1 MSKRIIE
8 ELEKLSEQSD
18 VDVLLAYVEKN
29 DLLLYNILPSPN
41 FIVIKILENK
51 FTLERVKNHIL
62 VLLEKY
68 GIFLDSTNSKGQFAL
83 HICFENNYSSLYKFF
98 QHQKDNQDSYGKVP
112 AMYLQ
117 AKTYTKPSVKNE
129 SDPFALKD
137 MMLSSEFTSPL
148 EEISEYVKYIDVF
161 NADMNLEDVNSSLT
175 DLYNLYKDLSEK
187 KSLAIDVDFKKKQM
201 WKFTKWEEVHNSF
214 WKELIEAN
222 ITTKFNKY
230 ESTKNYISSPIFNNF
245 LINRIRRS
253 IIMGHLSKRYD
264 TIDNFVNLKET
275 EILRIIK
282 DVDLRITHPKAVLPR
297 YNIIDF
303 DKGYFI
309 KGHNYMEILPL
320 EKHLGDLTYDLF
332 ITKFNYYNF
341 KNWFVLRLFR
351 RYDKNTSRI
360 VDHFSKNLAVYYP
373 GILER
378 TRYLNWRELFWFLI
392 SLPFSIYD
400 VKSRFGD
407 NITNEEYKDIE
418 SFTEEL
424 DVGCGENQYP
434 ETDFFYETTVNSYL
448 QCYDSE
454 ELKYMKIK
462 FGMEIVILFKYL
474 ECGTFSKKI
483 SKSPLLDNWREYG
496 KSLKSKYSSMKD
508 VHVRKVL
515 QYDIK
520 DERKESCFLN
530 MNQLLPCMDD
540 YNNMK
545 DMSDFLTQKMF
556 YNDDKILRFLRKE
569 DYCDVD
575 LRKNSISEFRFANIV
590 IKKVNFLLYI
600 TGTGLSM
607 SKIEV
612 DEESISNIQFNK
624 ILVYLNNV
632 VTNLSEIKE
641 IFDVYND
648 EKNIE
653 ESVSE
658 VAKILNLNSRFYP
671 LLKKFY
677 SLELDPSI
685 KYGILCSIFF
695 SVDLWDKSLGQ
706 FHVCEDS
713 FQNVVLDLLYKE
725 VVALD
730 FPSSTV
736 RSWDSKFIKRLK
748 ENSISVEEVENL
760 IFTFIDRDKYYVI
773 YFILTNLDTL
783 VASIIGLGTEL
794 WRYSMIASLLINIYN
809 TLLRKDSIFEIDI
822 NSYIRRFNE
831 KKKTSF
837 FHPIDIIPVFLYMI
851 LFPHIFLD
859 ILNTEK
865 NIKKIIETL
874 LGIEISEKSIGAI
887 IDFSKE
893 IKYLIYDT
901 FDMYYVNTS
910 FLNILLYSIAVT
922 LKMCVE
928 IIKRA
933 YISDEERSSILK
945 TYYDYLSRY
954 ESELHNHEFILM
966 FNDSDNDVSLFLNHM
981 SAFNMSK
988 NQLYSVL
995 TKIYGVHPSRQR
1007 IISEV
1012 VSGVERVADDSN
1024 ISVMDQVD
1032 LQQTF
1037 YGVFMAECLGLEYM
1051 DNTFSSLYHTITT
1064 KGYEIFKEPSNLFG
1078 EKIINCNFEIDYVVS
1093 NEDDQGLEKSGRIVQ
1108 YYTPLKLNLNDGE
1121 KIVDVAIDNSGQFIY
1136 ACSPT
1141 NIFISHN
1148 YGYNFEKIRNDY
1160 TNVKR
1165 IETSNGGKRV
1175 SLFFD
1180 SNIYE
1185 SENYGKTFIIRQNE
1199 LCQFRDGLYSYNKPN
1214 FDLLYL
1220 DHINKYSKMSLFG
1233 YLWYGE
1239 NFVNKDWNVLDRG
1252 IADILDQLN
1261 NLFYILLK
1269 MMKVYKCDNDKD
1281 ISKDLFLLSFQD
1293 DKDEKIIN
1301 YKIFVLKMVDLHNFI
1316 QDPNYTPFFFEKEL
1330 LYLDNK
1336 YSTKRIIYTILN
1348 YAYTIMKDNSP
1359 KELVRI
1365 PYYLYLGDE
1374 LQAVHDFIIREIND
1388 FLNVND
1394 VKNKLLK
1401 YLKLS
1406 ECFKSLIEDRRN
1418 MRNFQIDVSRNF
1430 TINTVKKCTEI
1441 CALANIQKYGIS
1453 DIMVI
1458 FVIIYITNQIINF
1471 LRLALDDQE
1480 RILKTLLKDVVF
1492 VQKLTNLIS
1501 EFFYQ
1506 DDSNNLIT
1514 KLIEELFIGIRDK
1527 SSYFTIHNNP
1537 IFDAVKKIIETIDN
1551 ISNDDRDDTNNFTN
1565 WNKLYVSR
1573 YDLKSSLYKIFFE
1586 RIPLFYEKSEDNI
1599 NNYISYKINLKE
1611 TSKKYLKCMNYK
1623 YSDNI
1628 DISEGQI
1635 QKWIISK
1642 IRFKGLNNQEC
1653 DNPDQRV
1660 DGYNDLYIL
1669 DDEENVDDEER
1680 VGDDE
1685 GVDYDEDD
1693 EGDLVGDDEGV
1704 DYDED
1709 DEGDLVGDDGG
1720 DVGSEEKKE
1729 EERACED
1736 DEKNVMANVFKENIF
1751 SAVCVSNISG
1761 DNGIVHLEIITLKK
1775 CTREIFNKHVIY
1787 RNCSNVKHDM
1797 VKNISFS
1804 LNGESILL
1812 SNNRVICISYDYGK
1826 SWDVS
1831 YLVPKE
1837 SFIIYSNLRSNNKQ
1851 TIILYRNGR
1860 IEYIERTTSTVSNS
1874 ALDISLKGGQDE
1886 YGIRDSHENI
1896 VYKSFMNMPDNKKV
1910 YYYKEFN
1917 MDKSF
1922 ENDIKSCIDKGKIC
1936 DIVVKGNIYDNRI
1949 LFCDGEFV
1957 KLFTNHLNYYDEK
1970 LPIMKEGRKETGKKK
1985 EQVPVIIVKKDP
1997 DINVYIAGSRI
2008 DTPLA
2013 VITDRIKRN
2022 LSRVDGY
2029 IELYFMLLK
2038 GNYPNQKSNFIYL
2051 YSVFIE
2057 EIKHI
2062 LQNIELWSS
2071 LIPGEKDHYESLIRR
2086 LYTYIIGT
2094 NVLISNTSYSVF
2106 NVNIKNDMVRSV
2118 NNDIFFLD
2126 KSIVAD
2132 LIRYLETSLG
2142 IMNLYH
2148 FLENPGKNN
2157 FYITREIVKSNF
2169 ISYTFHSLKSV
2180 NKSETCVDILNYIDI
2195 YRGYH
2200 REKELYA
2207 LITNIKKRDKKY
2219 IYTKA
2224 SEKISEVIERKSDTL
2239 IYNSF
2244 VRSNKYFL
2252 LDTPYVESVKDF
2264 SLEEGMGPDTWSWEY
2279 KTIMVVPDVFMATR
2293 TKWDFESDIEYHDNW
2308 ITQQI
2313 IDFDVPG
2320 ILSNEVMRILVN
2332 KFNHGLF
2339 RMLYE
2344 SFGYMIDKNAVK
2356 TYVYDKEL
2364 DIREK
2369 YLNSILE
2376 LCNEKGGYYRDFCII
2391 YINIISGQSDVLQMF
2406 EKEFIEETVLN
2417 FEWSIFRDLRVL
2429 KQDSDNLIIYNL
2441 FPYKLSESDV
2451 GTIEFLD
2458 YASDKYK
2465 DRFEVLQNF
2474 IGDIRNI
2481 LVSLTRVQI
2490 VLNRLCAM
2498 ASI

>member
-51 FTLERVKNHIL
+51 FTPERIKNHIMI
-62 VLLEKY
+62 LLEKY

-83 HICFENNYSSLYKFF
+83 HICFENNYSSLYTFF

-137 MMLSSEFTSPL
+137 MVLSSEFTLPL

-187 KSLAIDVDFKKKQM
+187 KSLAFDIDIKKQM
-201 WKFTKWEEVHNSF
+201 WKFTKWEEVHKCF
-214 WKELIEAN
+214 WKELIETN
-222 ITTKFNKY
+222 ITAKFNKY

-253 IIMGHLSKRYD
+253 IIMGHLPKRYD
-264 TIDNFVNLKET
+264 TVDNFVNLKET
-275 EILRIIK
+275 EILRIIR

-320 EKHLGDLTYDLF
+320 ERHLGDLTYDLF

-351 RYDKNTSRI
+351 RYDKNISRI
-360 VDHFSKNLAVYYP
+360 VDHFSKNLGVYYP

-407 NITNEEYKDIE
+407 DLTNEEYKDIE

-424 DVGCGENQYP
+424 DVGCGANEYP
-434 ETDFFYETTVNSYL
+434 ATDFFYETTVNSYL
-448 QCYDSE
+448 QCFDSE

-483 SKSPLLDNWREYG
+483 SKSPLLDNWREYD
-496 KSLKSKYSSMKD
+496 KSLKNKYVSMKD

-530 MNQLLPCMDD
+530 MNQLLPCLDD
-540 YNNMK
+540 YNDMK
-545 DMSDFLTQKMF
+545 DMCDFLTQKMF

-569 DYCDVD
+569 DYCDID
-575 LRKNSISEFRFANIV
+575 IQKNSISEIGFANIV

-600 TGTGLSM
+600 TGSGLSM
-607 SKIEV
+607 SKIEA
-612 DEESISNIQFNK
+612 DKESIDNIQVDK
-624 ILVYLNNV
+624 ILFYLNNLI
-632 VTNLSEIKE
+632 TNLSEIKE

-653 ESVSE
+653 ESVTE
-658 VAKILNLNSRFYP
+658 VVKILNLNSRFYP

-677 SLELDPSI
+677 SLELEPPI
-685 KYGILCSIFF
+685 KYGILCSIFLL
-695 SVDLWDKSLGQ
+695 VDLWDKSLGQ
-706 FHVCEDS
+706 FHVCEDT

-725 VVALD
+725 VVALN
-730 FPSSTV
+730 FPFSTV
-736 RSWDSKFIKRLK
+736 RSWDSKIIKKLK

-783 VASIIGLGTEL
+783 VASIVGLGTEL

-809 TLLRKDSIFEIDI
+809 TFLRKDSIFEIDI

-837 FHPIDIIPVFLYMI
+837 FHPIDIIPVFLYLI

-874 LGIEISEKSIGAI
+874 LGIEISEKSIGTI

-893 IKYLIYDT
+893 IKYLFYDT

-933 YISDEERSSILK
+933 DISDEERSGILK

-981 SAFNMSK
+981 SAFNMSR

-1012 VSGVERVADDSN
+1012 VSGVERVTDDSN
-1024 ISVMDQVD
+1024 INVMDQVD

-1136 ACSPT
+1136 VCSPT

-1180 SNIYE
+1180 ANIYE

-1199 LCQFRDGLYSYNKPN
+1199 LCQFRDDLYSYKKPN

-1220 DHINKYSKMSLFG
+1220 DHINKYSRMSLFG

-1239 NFVNKDWNVLDRG
+1239 TFGNKDWNLLEKNNG
-1252 IADILDQLN
+1252 IDELN

-1293 DKDEKIIN
+1293 NDELRMEDLDS
-1301 YKIFVLKMVDLHNFI
+1301 KIFVLKMVDLHNFI
-1316 QDPNYTPFFFEKEL
+1316 QDPNYAPFFFEKDL
-1330 LYLDNK
+1330 LYFDNK

-1348 YAYTIMKDNSP
+1348 YAYTILKDNSP
-1359 KELVRI
+1359 EELVRI
-1365 PYYLYLGDE
+1365 PYYLYLGDQN
-1374 LQAVHDFIIREIND
+1374 LQEVHDFVITRINEFMGKD
-1388 FLNVND
+1388 D
-1394 VKNKLLK
+1394 VKQKLLE
-1401 YLKLS
+1401 YLKLNNQ
-1406 ECFKSLIEDRRN
+1406 FKKLEEDIGY
-1418 MRNFQIDVSRNF
+1418 MGNFEINVNLNIGTEDV
-1430 TINTVKKCTEI
+1430 KYCTEI
-1441 CALANIQKYGIS
+1441 CAFQVSMRKSSIS
-1453 DIMVI
+1453 DLMII
-1458 FVIIYITNQIINF
+1458 FVIIYITIQ
-1471 LRLALDDQE
+1471 LQE
-1480 RILKTLLKDVVF
+1480 FIGLGEEEVKEFQKKILKNLLKDMFF
-1492 VQKLTNLIS
+1492 VQNLTNLIS

-1514 KLIEELFIGIRDK
+1514 KLIEFLNNPGIDK
-1527 SSYFTIHNNP
+1527 NYYFTIHNNP
-1537 IFDAVKKIIETIDN
+1537 IIDAVKKIIETVDN
-1551 ISNDDRDDTNNFTN
+1551 ISNDDRDDGSDFTN
-1565 WNKLYVSR
+1565 WNKLYISR
-1573 YDLKSSLYKIFFE
+1573 YDLNPSFKGIFFK

-1599 NNYISYKINLKE
+1599 NNSISYKINLKE
-1611 TSKKYLKCMNYK
+1611 TSRRYLKCMNYK

-1635 QKWIISK
+1635 QKWIIRK
-1642 IRFKGLNNQEC
+1642 ISFKGLNNQEC
-1653 DNPDQRV
+1653 NNPDQRE
-1660 DGYNDLYIL
+1660 DGDNDLYRL
-1669 DDEENVDDEER
+1669 DDEENVDE
-1680 VGDDE
+1680 
-1685 GVDYDEDD
+1685 EDD
-1693 EGDLVGDDEGV
+1693 EEKV
-1704 DYDED
+1704 
-1709 DEGDLVGDDGG
+1709 DEGD
-1720 DVGSEEKKE
+1720 
-1729 EERACED
+1729 ER
-1736 DEKNVMANVFKENIF
+1736 NVMGNVFKENIF

-1787 RNCSNVKHDM
+1787 RNCSNVKHDT

-1874 ALDISLKGGQDE
+1874 ALDIILKGGQDE
-1886 YGIRDSHENI
+1886 YDTRDSHENI

-2086 LYTYIIGT
+2086 LYNYIIGT

-2118 NNDIFFLD
+2118 NNDIFLLD

-2169 ISYTFHSLKSV
+2169 ISYTFHALKSV

-2200 REKELYA
+2200 REKELHA

-2219 IYTKA
+2219 VYTKA

-2244 VRSNKYFL
+2244 IRSNKYFL

-2264 SLEEGMGPDTWSWEY
+2264 SLDEGVSTDTWSWEY
-2279 KTIMVVPDVFMATR
+2279 KTIAVVPDVFMTNR
-2293 TKWDFESDIEYHDNW
+2293 IKWDFESDIEYYDNW

-2339 RMLYE
+2339 CMLYK
-2344 SFGYMIDKNAVK
+2344 SFGYTIDQTAAKS
-2356 TYVYDKEL
+2356 YVYDKEQ

-2369 YLNSILE
+2369 YLNAILD
-2376 LCNEKGGYYRDFCII
+2376 LCNERGGHYRDFCII

-2481 LVSLTRVQI
+2481 LVSLMRVQI